1 MPKNKPAVNRPPLDE
16 VPGKSPTDWAKFWR
30 VNLRTVQRWQKKE
43 GMPHPTNIDGMIR
56 WSAGADKMPAA
67 FVRRI
72 VELRAER
79 AGQDPSKPAG
89 AYTDPDWIEF
99 EKTGT
104 AVVAD
109 GEAQQTLERF
119 RDFYAF
125 KLRKA
130 NAKSDENEIRAY
142 SDLVIKHE
150 KAIRDNALAA
160 KRLGVDVG
168 ELLPRPEVERIIF
181 ALAYWMMRAADL
193 HIDALTGTI
202 TSMAQG
208 LDRDKVRAA
217 LDGELLSTRMLIPF
231 ARAARLRAG
240 IGLPDWAVAKFKDTA
255 GDYLE
260 NGSEL
265 FEQEF
270 TTWNTKDK
278 P

>member
-1 MPKNKPAVNRPPLDE
+1 M
-16 VPGKSPTDWAKFWR
+16 AKQG
-30 VNLRTVQRWQKKE
+30 V
-43 GMPHPTNIDGMIR
+43 PHPSDIEAMIR
-56 WSAGADKMPAA
+56 WSALAEKPPAA
-67 FVRRI
+67 FMRR
-72 VELRAER
+72 VSELKRER
-79 AGQDPSKPAG
+79 SAVSDPGKPGAG
-89 AYTDPDWIEF
+89 AYTDPDWSEF
-99 EKTGT
+99 EKQEKPHPS
-104 AVVAD
+104 D
-109 GEAQQTLERF
+109 GESQQTLERL

-130 NAKSDENEIRAY
+130 NAISDENSIRVF
-142 SDLVIKHE
+142 SDLVIKYE

-160 KRLGVDVG
+160 KKLGVDVG

-181 ALAYWMMRAADL
+181 ALAYWMLRSADL

-260 NGSEL
+260 NGSDS
-265 FEQEF
+265 FEREF
-270 TTWNTKDK
+270 KSWH